1 MDNTTTV
8 TEEGTIQITTPEEW
22 KSEKIDKL
30 AQALSKAQAEI
41 KGAQVSSTNPFF
53 NSKYADL
60 HAVIQSSLPALTK
73 HGLSVLQGNRF
84 CTATNGF
91 YVTTTLLHESGQWTR
106 SEIRMPIGGKK
117 DAHAIG
123 AACTYGRR
131 YGLSALTGV
140 AQHDDDGNAAVT
152 AKGLSQIHSESLR
165 VETAPHRKTTNSTN
179 KGVTA

>member
-1 MDNTTTV
+1 MEQTAATEEVAIQTTT
-8 TEEGTIQITTPEEW
+8 EDW
-22 KSEKIDKL
+22 KSDKIDKL

-84 CTATNGF
+84 CTLTNGF
-91 YVTTTLLHESGQWTR
+91 YVTTTLLHESGQWVK

-152 AKGLSQIHSESLR
+152 SKGVSQMMPNEKI
-165 VETAPHRKTTNSTN
+165 VTAPHRRTTNTTT
-179 KGVTA
+179 KTEGVSA

>member
-1 MDNTTTV
+1 MDDTTPV
-8 TEEGTIQITTPEEW
+8 TEEVTTHTTIPEEW

-106 SEIRMPIGGKK
+106 SEIRMPVGGKK

-152 AKGLSQIHSESLR
+152 AKGLSQMHSESLR